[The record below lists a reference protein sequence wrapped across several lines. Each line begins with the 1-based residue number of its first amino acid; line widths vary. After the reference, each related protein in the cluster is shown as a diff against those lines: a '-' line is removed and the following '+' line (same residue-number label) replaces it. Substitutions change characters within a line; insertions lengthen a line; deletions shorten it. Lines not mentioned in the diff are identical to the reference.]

1 MHCAGGLPDGHF
13 VLENHAILSSTP
25 KNCVTSKVNVTGI
38 ERSERVMPPKNFFT
52 NDKGV
57 FKTLSII

>member
-1 MHCAGGLPDGHF
+1 MQCAAGLPDGHF

-38 ERSERVMPPKNFFT
+38 ERSERVMQPNNFFT
-52 NDKGV
+52 NDKDV
-57 FKTLSII
+57 FKTLSTL